1 MTPESLKQAAN
12 ATKQMNLDEAYKIL
26 GSDSNAG
33 IEEVMKVR
41 FCCRHSHY
49 TLVECLQTLYHLRH
63 NVKAQLL
70 KYAHPTNL
78 FFCLQRYAHLMQQ
91 NEKHGSFYLQSKVF
105 RAKERIE
112 QEVQEQHTEQHT
124 EQRQG

>member
-41 FCCRHSHY
+41 AIFAVHFAVNC
-49 TLVECLQTLYHLRH
+49 
-63 NVKAQLL
+63 
-70 KYAHPTNL
+70 
-78 FFCLQRYAHLMQQ
+78 
-91 NEKHGSFYLQSKVF
+91 
-105 RAKERIE
+105 
-112 QEVQEQHTEQHT
+112 
-124 EQRQG
+124 

>member
-41 FCCRHSHY
+41 HVLALCVFGILQQICCRVCNIMRSHVIHY
-49 TLVECLQTLYHLRH
+49 GIT
-63 NVKAQLL
+63 AQLL
-70 KYAHPTNL
+70 DDVMQLMSQAYVL
-78 FFCLQRYAHLMQQ
+78 FAAICSSHA
-91 NEKHGSFYLQSKVF
+91 
-105 RAKERIE
+105 AK
-112 QEVQEQHTEQHT
+112 
-124 EQRQG
+124 

>member
-41 FCCRHSHY
+41 R
-49 TLVECLQTLYHLRH
+49 
-63 NVKAQLL
+63 
-70 KYAHPTNL
+70 
-78 FFCLQRYAHLMQQ
+78 
-91 NEKHGSFYLQSKVF
+91 SFYCSPSQCS
-105 RAKERIE
+105 
-112 QEVQEQHTEQHT
+112 
-124 EQRQG
+124 

>member
-41 FCCRHSHY
+41 CKFCCRYPEY
-49 TLVECLQTLYHLRH
+49 TSLEH
-63 NVKAQLL
+63 
-70 KYAHPTNL
+70 
-78 FFCLQRYAHLMQQ
+78 
-91 NEKHGSFYLQSKVF
+91 LQSF
-105 RAKERIE
+105 NLCTLAS
-112 QEVQEQHTEQHT
+112 
-124 EQRQG
+124 

>member
-41 FCCRHSHY
+41 HILALC
-49 TLVECLQTLYHLRH
+49 LVSMVQQRSVAGLAYHAAACHILWHQSTAVRYH
-63 NVKAQLL
+63 ANDV
-70 KYAHPTNL
+70 TNL
-78 FFCLQRYAHLMQQ
+78 CLVAAVCSSHA
-91 NEKHGSFYLQSKVF
+91 
-105 RAKERIE
+105 AK
-112 QEVQEQHTEQHT
+112 
-124 EQRQG
+124 